1 MRKQGFIV
9 GGDLIARV
17 YRIILAILVVVNL
30 VLVSLNFLI
39 SLVAIPVVGAPTPTQ
54 TILLYMY
61 PVTTT
66 WPILTG
72 LILLF
77 DVFKP
82 GSGMTGHPGG
92 GTTG

>member
-1 MRKQGFIV
+1 M
-9 GGDLIARV
+9 ARV
-17 YRIILAILVVVNL
+17 YRIILAILAVVNL
-30 VLVSLNFLI
+30 VLVSLNVLI
-39 SLVAIPVVGAPTPTQ
+39 PIVAIPVVGAPTPAQ
-54 TILLYMY
+54 AILLYMY

-72 LILLF
+72 LIILF

-82 GSGMTGHPGG
+82 GGGMTGHPGG